1 MPIKKKVTTKAKAPV
16 VKAVTPKPAPAQK
29 KNKIEPILASSWIN
43 WLDYWGPEVLFN
55 KVQEIISVIN
65 EQ

>member
-29 KNKIEPILASSWIN
+29 KNKIEPILASS
-43 WLDYWGPEVLFN
+43 
-55 KVQEIISVIN
+55 
-65 EQ
+65 